1 MIAALSIII
10 LIVVAVLNRN
20 KGEGLQDFDMRSRFY
35 GLVAAYYWLIRPRV
49 DKLYRRQVGRRLL
62 RYVKL
67 CYESTDYSALLSLII
82 SRSLVLLTLTALLS
96 SYIIAAP
103 VQSVVKMMALVSPLL
118 CAVLPFSNL
127 KQQYDQTARAIVR
140 ALPGF
145 VHQLA
150 MLMRSG
156 ATLESSVKII
166 YARLGREDALYILL
180 NRVQLARARGE
191 GVGDAFRVMPE
202 LVKHRAVHHLS
213 LLMSQVSKTGVYHF
227 SDQLIELG
235 DLLIRDRQSVVKTIS
250 EQLSTKLLVPMMI
263 SMMTIM
269 LILVYPILS
278 QL

>member
-1 MIAALSIII
+1 MIGVVLFIIFI
-10 LIVVAVLNRN
+10 FVAVVKRAA
-20 KGEGLQDFDMRSRFY
+20 GDGLASFDKRSRLY
-35 GLVAAYYWLIRPRV
+35 GLVGTYYWLIRPHV
-49 DKLYRRQVGRRLL
+49 DKLYRHHFGRRLL

-67 CYESTDYSALLSLII
+67 CYESTDYSSVLALLI
-82 SRSLVLLTLTALLS
+82 SQSCVLMTVAALLS
-96 SYIIAAP
+96 SYIVAAE
-103 VQSVVKMMALVSPLL
+103 VQPIVKLMAIVSPFL
-118 CAVLPFSNL
+118 CAVLPYSNL
-127 KQQYDQTARAIVR
+127 KQQYDQTARAIIR

-150 MLMRSG
+150 MLLRSG
-156 ATLESSVKII
+156 ATLERSVQIV
-166 YARLGREDALYILL
+166 YARLTPDDALYVLL
-180 NRVQLARARGE
+180 NRVQLARARGD

-202 LVKHRAVHHLS
+202 LVKHRAVHHLA

-263 SMMTIM
+263 SMITIM